1 MKLRRMSVIGAVVAV
16 ATALAAVGAS
26 PVHAAPGDSPVGVHD
41 LWIKADSGVFDAI
54 GKTGTLTFRNVK
66 STTPYTWKAND
77 WNKFTVT
84 LPPGL
89 VFQAGAERTAALCDG
104 GPFRMECS
112 MSSDRRVL
120 TAKATNG
127 GGTQTLQIAPHL
139 TALRVVAVGPV
150 EGNATVSFDK
160 HAYSGTAP
168 CATAPVPAGTGSTFD
183 IAAAMTSGNPGLR
196 IDTRDIK
203 LSLDSFKSANT
214 RVSAINELVLYEST
228 KLKNFSTTQTQTLT
242 SPSFSQI
249 LTSTYT
255 LTNTHSVTSG
265 VEVSASAK
273 AGIIFANFET
283 SSKLNFNYQFGNQ
296 QSWTTSETRSA
307 NISAQNIVLPPGY
320 VGFVRVTAFSAKLE
334 SDVTATGEF
343 EGSVR
348 VANCDGSNARTM
360 SVASL
365 LGNSKKFLPSWVS
378 ADGTVKTTQRVK
390 ANGYFE
396 TDVENFDRR
405 MTAAEIA
412 SRTLSPTLEIPVS
425 KRSVKP
431 LG

>member
-1 MKLRRMSVIGAVVAV
+1 MSVIGAVVAV

-41 LWIKADSGVFDAI
+41 VWIKADSGVFDAI

-183 IAAAMTSGNPGLR
+183 IAAAMTSGNRGLR

-203 LSLDSFKSANT
+203 LSLEGFASTNT
-214 RVSAINELVLYEST
+214 RVLGVSELLVYEST
-228 KLKNFSTTQTQTLT
+228 KLKNFSKDQTQTLT
-242 SPSFSQI
+242 SPVVSKT
-249 LTSTYT
+249 LTSTYSM
-255 LTNTHSVTSG
+255 TNSHNVTSG
-265 VEVSASAK
+265 VEVKAEAK
-273 AGIIFANFET
+273 AGIVFASFST
-283 SSKLNFNYQFGNQ
+283 SSSLKFDYQFGNQ
-296 QSWTTSETRSA
+296 QSWTTSESETKTF
-307 NISAQNIVLPPGY
+307 SAQNLVIRPLY
-320 VGFVRVTAFSAKLE
+320 VGFVDITAYSARLE
-334 SDVTATGEF
+334 SDVIATGQF
-343 EGSVR
+343 EGQVK
-348 VANCDGSNARTM
+348 VANCDGSNARTV

-365 LGNSKKFLPSWVS
+365 LANSKSFLPSWVS
-378 ADGTVKTTQRVK
+378 PNGTVKTTTRVK

-396 TDVENFDRR
+396 TNVATHDRP
-405 MTAAEIA
+405 MTADEIA
-412 SRTLSPTLEIPVS
+412 KRQINPTLPIPVT

-431 LG
+431 VK

>member
-1 MKLRRMSVIGAVVAV
+1 M
-16 ATALAAVGAS
+16 
-26 PVHAAPGDSPVGVHD
+26 GVYD
-41 LWIKADSGVFDAI
+41 LWVKPDNGVFDAI
-54 GKTGTLTFRNVK
+54 GKTGTLTFKNVK

-139 TALRVVAVGPV
+139 TALRVVVAGPV

-168 CATAPVPAGTGSTFD
+168 CATAPVPAGTATTFD
-183 IAAAMTSGNPGLR
+183 IASVMTSGNPGLR

-203 LSLDSFKSANT
+203 LSLDSFTSANT
-214 RVSAINELVLYEST
+214 RVSAINELILYEST
-228 KLKNFSTTQTQTLT
+228 KLKNFSKTQTQTLT
-242 SPSFSQI
+242 TPSFSQT
-249 LTSTYT
+249 LLSAYT

-273 AGIIFANFET
+273 AGIVFANFET
-283 SSKLNFNYQFGNQ
+283 TSKLSFNYQFGNQ
-296 QSWTTSETRSA
+296 QSWTTSEARA
-307 NISAQNIVLPPGY
+307 VNISAQNITLPPGY
-320 VGFVRVTAFSAKLE
+320 VGFVKATAFSAKLE
-334 SDVTATGEF
+334 SDVTAYGEF

-365 LGNSKKFLPSWVS
+365 LANAKKSLPSWVS
-378 ADGTVKTTQRVK
+378 ADGTVKTTQHVK
-390 ANGYFE
+390 ANGFFE
-396 TDVENFDRR
+396 SEVENLDRP
-405 MTAAEIA
+405 MTAAELK
-412 SRTLSPTLEIPVS
+412 SQTLSPTIAFPVS
-425 KRSVKP
+425 KRSTKP